1 MDWKLSQN
9 GIVTTV
15 DMAGVKEGWS
25 FWMLLRSDVHRDSIF
40 ANRDL
45 EKTHLDMALDRQAG
59 IIDAGDLFDIMQ
71 GKKDPRSS
79 YSELRPEYLTQ
90 NYFSAVAEDNAK
102 FYTPYAHNFIVL
114 GKGNH
119 ETSILR
125 HNNLDM
131 TSDLVSKLNTKTGSN
146 IQAGGYG
153 GYVRF
158 ILRGGREKQYQ
169 VILRYFHG
177 NSTNAPVTRGMIET
191 NRQAVYLPDANV
203 VLNGHN
209 HHGYYAPI
217 ERQRINQQGHLE
229 YDTIHF
235 VRTPGYKRANHD
247 NYPKEGFDTEK
258 LPEPRPIGCVWMQM
272 TYTSRGGIHLSFT
285 PDLR

>member
-15 DMAGVKEGWS
+15 DITGVKDGWE
-25 FWMLLRSDVHRDSIF
+25 FWTLLRSDVHRDSIF
-40 ANRDL
+40 SNREL
-45 EKTHLDMALDRQAG
+45 EKIHLDMALERGAG

-90 NYFSAVAEDNAK
+90 NYFSAVAQDNAN
-102 FYTPYAHNFIVL
+102 FYAPYAHNFLVL

-131 TSDLVSKLNTKTGSN
+131 TSDLVSKLNAKAGSN

-158 ILRGGREKQYQ
+158 ILRGGRERQYQ
-169 VILRYFHG
+169 VKLRYWHG
-177 NSTNAPVTRGMIET
+177 GGAGAPVTRGAIDT
-191 NRQAVYLPDANV
+191 NRQAVYLPDVDV
-203 VLNGHN
+203 VVNGHN
-209 HHGYYAPI
+209 HHTYYIPI
-217 ERQRINQQGHLE
+217 ERIRLNDVGNLK

-235 VRTPGYKRANHD
+235 VRTPGYKRANGD
-247 NYPKEGFDTEK
+247 NYPMEGFDVEK
-258 LPEPRPIGCVWMQM
+258 MPEPRPIGCVWMRM
-272 TYTSRGGIHLSFT
+272 FYAGREIHLSFT